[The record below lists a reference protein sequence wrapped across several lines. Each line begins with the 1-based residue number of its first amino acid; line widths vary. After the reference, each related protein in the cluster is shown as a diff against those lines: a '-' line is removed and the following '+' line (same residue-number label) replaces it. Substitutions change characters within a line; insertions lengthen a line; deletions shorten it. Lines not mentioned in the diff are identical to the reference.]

1 MAVKGL
7 FGGPTPQDIR
17 QLMNQENELRIRQ
30 AGQDSRAGGYQAQL
44 MSQATERGRQALG
57 NIFGGAMGAFGMKMP
72 QDPSLA
78 RAVKRDKDRTEINS
92 MLQKF
97 TEDDGKI
104 SEAELE
110 TGFSELMSR
119 GYQEEAFKFLQMAQG
134 MAGLDLKKREMSVKE
149 RKVTIDEKLL
159 PAALQ
164 TAKAK
169 HLNSL
174 KASKDYDVGTPVY
187 QKRGEDIIMITPIT
201 DKTTAVTS
209 KNEINLGSYALLGK
223 SKMTT
228 GQRVGEESQ
237 IASVK
242 QAGKDWASLRGK
254 TIETGILSSRIKGK
268 MTQAL
273 QLLKTIQKN
282 KESGLSTGGFTANI
296 KKPIT
301 DFLGKTAGNI
311 GLFNKLTS
319 DILLKEL
326 KKLGTRP
333 TDADLKYIQ
342 DKLANLGQ
350 STEVN
355 VAIIEDII
363 REMDKDVKAGDWL
376 VTNTNP
382 QDIGGLDLFNK
393 AKTNLFSTPVAENND
408 PLGIR

>member
-44 MSQATERGRQALG
+44 MSQATERSRQALG

-72 QDPSLA
+72 QDPRLA

-134 MAGLDLKKREMSVKE
+134 MAGLDLKKRQIAVKE
-149 RKVTIDEKLL
+149 REVIIKEKEL
-159 PAALQ
+159 PATLQ

-174 KASKDYDVGTPVY
+174 KANNNYDVGTPVY
-187 QKRGEDIIMITPIT
+187 QKKGEDIIMITPIT
-201 DKTTAVTS
+201 DKSKGVTS
-209 KNEINLGSYALLGK
+209 KNEINLGPYALLGK

-228 GQRVGEESQ
+228 GQRVGEASK

-242 QAGKDWASLRGK
+242 QAGKDWATLRGK

-273 QLLKTIQKN
+273 QLLKTIQ
-282 KESGLSTGGFTANI
+282 TGGFTANV

-319 DILLKEL
+319 DILVKEL

-333 TDADLKYIQ
+333 TDADLKYIE
-342 DKLANLGQ
+342 DKLATLGQ

-408 PLGIR
+408 PAKIR

>member
-44 MSQATERGRQALG
+44 MSQATERSRQALG

-72 QDPSLA
+72 QDPRLA

-134 MAGLDLKKREMSVKE
+134 MAGLDLKRREMSVKE

-174 KASKDYDVGTPVY
+174 KANNNYDVGTPVY
-187 QKRGEDIIMITPIT
+187 QKKGEDIIMITPIT
-201 DKTTAVTS
+201 DKSKGVTS
-209 KNEINLGSYALLGK
+209 KNEINLGPYALLGK

-228 GQRVGEESQ
+228 GQRVGEASK

-242 QAGKDWASLRGK
+242 QAGKDWATLRGK

-273 QLLKTIQKN
+273 QLLKTIQ
-282 KESGLSTGGFTANI
+282 TGGFTANV

-319 DILLKEL
+319 DILVKEL

-333 TDADLKYIQ
+333 TDADLKYIE
-342 DKLANLGQ
+342 DKLATLGQ

-393 AKTNLFSTPVAENND
+393 AKTNLFSTPVAENKD
-408 PLGIR
+408 PAKIR

>member
-57 NIFGGAMGAFGMKMP
+57 NLFGGAMGAFGMKMP
-72 QDPSLA
+72 QDPRLA

-134 MAGLDLKKREMSVKE
+134 MAGLDLKRREMSVKE

-174 KASKDYDVGTPVY
+174 KANNNYDVGTPVY
-187 QKRGEDIIMITPIT
+187 QKKGEDIIMITPIT
-201 DKTTAVTS
+201 DKSKGVTS
-209 KNEINLGSYALLGK
+209 KNEINLGPYALLGK

-228 GQRVGEESQ
+228 GQRVGEASK

-242 QAGKDWASLRGK
+242 QAGKDWATLRGK

-273 QLLKTIQKN
+273 QLLKTIQ
-282 KESGLSTGGFTANI
+282 TGGFTANV

-319 DILLKEL
+319 DILVKEL

-333 TDADLKYIQ
+333 TDADLKYIE
-342 DKLANLGQ
+342 DKLATLGQ

-408 PLGIR
+408 PAKIR

>member
-72 QDPSLA
+72 QDPRLA

-134 MAGLDLKKREMSVKE
+134 MAGLDLKRREMSVKE

-174 KASKDYDVGTPVY
+174 KANNNYDVGTPVY
-187 QKRGEDIIMITPIT
+187 QKKGEDIIMITPIT
-201 DKTTAVTS
+201 DKSKGVTS
-209 KNEINLGSYALLGK
+209 KNEINLGPYALLGK

-228 GQRVGEESQ
+228 GQRVGEASK

-242 QAGKDWASLRGK
+242 QAGKDWATLRGK

-273 QLLKTIQKN
+273 QLLKTIQ
-282 KESGLSTGGFTANI
+282 TGGFTANV

-319 DILLKEL
+319 DILVKEL

-333 TDADLKYIQ
+333 TDADLKYIE
-342 DKLANLGQ
+342 DKLATLGQ

-408 PLGIR
+408 PAKIR

>member
-44 MSQATERGRQALG
+44 MSQATERSRQALG

-72 QDPSLA
+72 QDPRLA

-134 MAGLDLKKREMSVKE
+134 MAGLDLKRREMSVKE

-174 KASKDYDVGTPVY
+174 KANNNYDVGTPVY
-187 QKRGEDIIMITPIT
+187 QKKGEDIIMITPIT
-201 DKTTAVTS
+201 DKSKGVTS
-209 KNEINLGSYALLGK
+209 KNEINLGPYALLGK

-228 GQRVGEESQ
+228 GQRVGEASK

-242 QAGKDWASLRGK
+242 QAGKDWATLRGK

-273 QLLKTIQKN
+273 QLLKTIQ
-282 KESGLSTGGFTANI
+282 TGGFTANV

-319 DILLKEL
+319 DILVKEL

-333 TDADLKYIQ
+333 TDADLKYIE
-342 DKLANLGQ
+342 DKLATLGQ

-408 PLGIR
+408 PAKIR

>member
-57 NIFGGAMGAFGMKMP
+57 NIFGGAMGAFGMEMP
-72 QDPSLA
+72 QDPRLA

-134 MAGLDLKKREMSVKE
+134 MAGLDLKRREMSVKE

-174 KASKDYDVGTPVY
+174 KANNNYDVGTPVY
-187 QKRGEDIIMITPIT
+187 QKKGEDIIMITPIT
-201 DKTTAVTS
+201 DKSKGVTS
-209 KNEINLGSYALLGK
+209 KNEINLGPYALLGK

-228 GQRVGEESQ
+228 GQRVGEASK

-242 QAGKDWASLRGK
+242 QAGKDWATLRGK

-273 QLLKTIQKN
+273 QLLKTIQ
-282 KESGLSTGGFTANI
+282 TGGFTANV

-319 DILLKEL
+319 DILVKEL

-333 TDADLKYIQ
+333 TDADLKYIE
-342 DKLANLGQ
+342 DKLATLGQ

-408 PLGIR
+408 PAKIR

>member
-30 AGQDSRAGGYQAQL
+30 AGLDSRAGGYQAQL

-57 NIFGGAMGAFGMKMP
+57 NLFGGAMGAFGMKMP
-72 QDPSLA
+72 QDPRLS

-119 GYQEEAFKFLQMAQG
+119 GYQDEAFKFLQMAQG
-134 MAGLDLKKREMSVKE
+134 MAGLDLKRRQIAVKE
-149 RKVTIDEKLL
+149 REVTIKEKEL
-159 PAALQ
+159 PATLQ

-187 QKRGEDIIMITPIT
+187 QKKGEDIIMITPIT
-201 DKTTAVTS
+201 DKTTGVTS

-228 GQRVGEESQ
+228 GQRVGEEGR

-242 QAGKDWASLRGK
+242 QAGKNWATLRGK
-254 TIETGILSSRIKGK
+254 TIETGILSSRIKSK

-273 QLLKTIQKN
+273 QLLKTIQ
-282 KESGLSTGGFTANI
+282 TGGFTANV

-319 DILLKEL
+319 DILVKEL

-333 TDADLKYIQ
+333 TDADLKYIE
-342 DKLANLGQ
+342 DKLATLGQ